1 MAANSSALFR
11 YTMIISV
18 QKLLQ
23 VIKSNKHTEIE
34 HESIEIEHQNTR
46 QNTKNATEIN
56 WG

>member
-34 HESIEIEHQNTR
+34 HQNIEIEHQNAIE
-46 QNTKNATEIN
+46 NTKNATETN
-56 WG
+56 WD